1 MDSMPL
7 ISPPGTALSVVRTS
21 LEAGENCWYLLL
33 KAALTASTVAPSVT
47 VAARTGM
54 RSSSTCSAPSG
65 FDEISRYQR
74 PLRPRTERTKTSPS
88 TTTTQMIVRCSG
100 ESPSRRV
107 SMRTSLVSSRSLR
120 VSASKVSFIILL
132 SVAFCV
138 DDLAEGFACL
148 PAAGSAGLLVWVA
161 EGDRSP
167 YYLLLWY
174 TQ

>member
-1 MDSMPL
+1 M
-7 ISPPGTALSVVRTS
+7 ASV
-21 LEAGENCWYLLL
+21 EDGEDFWYLLL
-33 KAALTASTVAPSVT
+33 KAALTASTVASSVAG
-47 VAARTGM
+47 AARTGS
-54 RSSSTCSAPSG
+54 RSLCTCSAPSG

-74 PLRPRTERTKTSPS
+74 PLAPRTERTKTSPS

-107 SMRTSLVSSRSLR
+107 SMRTSLVSPRSLR
-120 VSASKVSFIILL
+120 VSASKESFMVLL

-138 DDLAEGFACL
+138 DDLAEGFTRL
-148 PAAGSAGLLVWVA
+148 PAAGAGLLVWVA